1 MDDQGVPPILV
12 SFSYHWPGAESTK
25 SRRRSAQSQR
35 HAHQPFAVRTV
46 VVQAWRKEGNTAQGR
61 FVSTGLQLSGLN
73 GGVAR
78 AGLTLPKRCYEQ
90 VSTFWDYLL
99 TNGNL
104 EGSNDA

>member
-12 SFSYHWPGAESTK
+12 SNFLTIGPAQSQ
-25 SRRRSAQSQR
+25 RSLDVEAQSQR

-46 VVQAWRKEGNTAQGR
+46 VVQAWRKEGNTAPTR
-61 FVSTGLQLSGLN
+61 FVSTGVQMSGLN

-78 AGLTLPKRCYEQ
+78 AGLTAPKRCYEQ
-90 VSTFWDYLL
+90 VSIFRDNLP

-104 EGSNDA
+104 EGSNAA